1 MTTTLFPIY
10 PEGTKMINSEIRV
23 KTIGEDVYYFNGSM
37 AIYQH
42 HKKDYQSFRHA
53 TSQMIALGNVQ
64 QTEIIKFFKVSKGSV
79 QRWVKKYRDEGSK
92 AFYTK
97 RNGGNRG
104 TVLTPEIKE
113 EVQVLLNLGSSPKDI
128 QDELGIKAD
137 TIRKAIR
144 FGKLTRPDIKNIPKV
159 QAKTQSQRNI
169 EDSEA
174 PLGMGTTNTKG
185 RIDAIIKKKQ
195 LRQNFRIT

>member
-10 PEGTKMINSEIRV
+10 PKGTRMINSEIGV
-23 KTIGEDVYYFNGSM
+23 KTISDDVCYFNGNM

-42 HKKDYQSFRHA
+42 HKKDYQSFRHV
-53 TSQMIALGNVQ
+53 TSQMIVLGNVKQ
-64 QTEIIKFFKVSKGSV
+64 IEIIKFFKVSKESV
-79 QRWVKKYRDEGSK
+79 QRWVKKYREESNK
-92 AFYTK
+92 AFYTN

-113 EVQVLLNLGSSPKDI
+113 EVQVLLNLGRPPKDI

-137 TIRKAIR
+137 TIRKAISYGR
-144 FGKLTRPDIKNIPKV
+144 LTRPDVKNKPKA

-174 PLGMGTTNTKG
+174 PLGMGTTNTEG
-185 RIDAIIKKKQ
+185 RIDAIIKKK
-195 LRQNFRIT
+195 

>member
-1 MTTTLFPIY
+1 MTNTFFPIY
-10 PEGTKMINSEIRV
+10 PEGTKMINSEIGI
-23 KTIGEDVYYFNGSM
+23 KTIGDDVHYFNGNM
-37 AIYQH
+37 PIYKH
-42 HKKDYQSFRHA
+42 HKKDYQSFRHI
-53 TSQMIALGNVQ
+53 TSQMIVLGNAQ
-64 QTEIIKFFKVSKGSV
+64 QIEIIKCFKVSKESV
-79 QRWVKKYRDEGSK
+79 QRWVKKYREEGSK

-113 EVQVLLNLGSSPKDI
+113 EVQVLLNLGSFPKDI

-137 TIRKAIR
+137 TIRKAISSGR
-144 FGKLTRPDIKNIPKV
+144 LTRPDVKNKPKA

-185 RIDAIIKKKQ
+185 RIDAIIKKK
-195 LRQNFRIT
+195 

>member
-10 PEGTKMINSEIRV
+10 PEGIRMINSEIGV
-23 KTIGEDVYYFNGSM
+23 KTISDDVCYFNGNM
-37 AIYQH
+37 VIYQH
-42 HKKDYQSFRHA
+42 HKKDYQSFRHI
-53 TSQMIALGNVQ
+53 TSQMIVLGNVKQ
-64 QTEIIKFFKVSKGSV
+64 IEIIKFFKVSKESV
-79 QRWVKKYRDEGSK
+79 QRWVKKYRKEGNK
-92 AFYTK
+92 AFYTN
-97 RNGGNRG
+97 RTGGNRG

-113 EVQVLLNLGSSPKDI
+113 EVQVLLNLGSPPKEI

-137 TIRKAIR
+137 TIRKAISCGR
-144 FGKLTRPDIKNIPKV
+144 LTRPDVKNKPKA

-185 RIDAIIKKKQ
+185 RIDAIIKKK
-195 LRQNFRIT
+195 

>member
-10 PEGTKMINSEIRV
+10 PEGAKMINSEIGV
-23 KTIGEDVYYFNGSM
+23 KTMGDKIFYFNGSM
-37 AIYQH
+37 VIYEH
-42 HKKDYQSFRHA
+42 HKKDYQSVRHV
-53 TSQMIALGNVQ
+53 TSQMIVLGNAQ
-64 QTEIIKFFKVSKGSV
+64 QIEIIKFFKVSKESV
-79 QRWVKKYRDEGSK
+79 QRWVKKYREEGSK

-113 EVQVLLNLGSSPKDI
+113 EVQVLLNLGSFPKDI

-137 TIRKAIR
+137 TIRKAIKSGR
-144 FGKLTRPDIKNIPKV
+144 LTRPDEKDKPKV

-174 PLGMGTTNTKG
+174 PLGMGTTNTRG
-185 RIDAIIKKKQ
+185 RIDAIIKKK
-195 LRQNFRIT
+195 